1 MPRLINLW
9 QSALLDATV
18 TPVVKTT
25 NAFRRE
31 GFSAG
36 LYALFIGS
44 PIHILETAGST
55 ILSTLAEPVAVLY
68 SLYSAPAAALRGR
81 LANEIH
87 KDFTHSVF
95 FMESP
100 QDHYDSIGR
109 HLKTFSSPIPGARQ
123 PNRMTT
129 VSGSSYVNTQ
139 KELDIPAV
147 LNNYDSDED
156 DTFQGQKTVQYR
168 GGDQRLLLL

>member
-1 MPRLINLW
+1 
-9 QSALLDATV
+9 
-18 TPVVKTT
+18 
-25 NAFRRE
+25 
-31 GFSAG
+31 
-36 LYALFIGS
+36 
-44 PIHILETAGST
+44 
-55 ILSTLAEPVAVLY
+55 
-68 SLYSAPAAALRGR
+68 
-81 LANEIH
+81 
-87 KDFTHSVF
+87 
-95 FMESP
+95 MESP

-168 GGDQRLLLL
+168 GGDQKASSVVEMSAFRRNTIYGTNDQIGDECDILPRKLKEVGRSSALRAKKPPVFANRQCRRFSRLCDRQCSVAEAIQNSA